1 MSNLAQLDAC
11 QLAHLLLTGKLS
23 TVELVTQTIARIE
36 SIEPQLNA
44 LTNRGFEQAL
54 ERAKGPL
61 PKGVFGGVPWL
72 MKDLIDTPDLPRSN
86 GAHVALEQNN
96 KQISD
101 FVQATNKGGLN
112 LLAMTNTPEF
122 GCSVHTNTIR
132 FGETKNPWSETSP
145 AGSSGG
151 SAAAV
156 AAGYVPMAH
165 ATDGGGSIRLP
176 SSYCGV
182 FGFKPS
188 RGINY
193 CTEFSGQHDLIKH
206 HHVISRS
213 VRDSATFLNLTTSS
227 TKPNFCELSQ
237 EPFKSLR
244 IGVDYGGLL
253 GITPEAAQIKALE
266 FTCKLL
272 NNMGHDLVEWQ
283 QWPVSGKD
291 YFQNF
296 ENVMLS
302 RIPLLIGL
310 IEQASAKDFIE
321 NQWLSPYITSMAP
334 AALSLKGGELQQA
347 SEYFSQT
354 NIAINTA
361 MEDAKVDVIL
371 SPVQPLDSLAPDLA
385 GPYSQFNDVKDDLN
399 QFLNYT
405 ALANGTGAPAM
416 SVPLYWPNDD
426 HPLGS
431 HFYAK
436 PGDDALLMKLAFD
449 LEHAQPWNH
458 QYLRLDN
465 QTVGLKIY
473 DIL

>member
-1 MSNLAQLDAC
+1 MSDLEQLDAC
-11 QLAHLLLTGKLS
+11 QLAILLRKGELS

-36 SIEPQLNA
+36 DQEPYLNA

-54 ERAKGPL
+54 ERAKKPL
-61 PKGVFGGVPWL
+61 PKGVFGGVSWL
-72 MKDLIDTPDLPRSN
+72 IKDLIDTPYLPRSN

-96 KQISD
+96 KQVSD

-132 FGETKNPWSETSP
+132 FGETKNPWSDTSP

-193 CTEFSGQHDLIKH
+193 CTEFSGHHDLIKH

-213 VRDSATFLNLTTSS
+213 VRDSATFLDLTTASS
-227 TKPNFCELSQ
+227 TANFSKLNQ
-237 EPFKSLR
+237 APFKSLR
-244 IGVDYGGLL
+244 IAVDYGGLL
-253 GITPEAAQIKALE
+253 GLEPEARQIKALE
-266 FTCKLL
+266 STCKLL
-272 NNMGHDLVEWQ
+272 RNMGHKLVEWQ
-283 QWPVSGKD
+283 QWPISGQD
-291 YFQNF
+291 YFQHF

-310 IEQASAKDFIE
+310 IEQATGKDFDE
-321 NQWLSPYITSMAP
+321 NQWLSPYISSMVP
-334 AALSLKGGELQQA
+334 SALKLKGDELKQA
-347 SEYFSQT
+347 SKYFAQE
-354 NIAINTA
+354 NFAINKT
-361 MEDAKVDVIL
+361 MRDAKVDVIL
-371 SPVQPLDSLAPDLA
+371 SPVQPLDYLAPDRIS
-385 GPYSQFNDVKDDLN
+385 PYSQFEDVKDDLN

-416 SVPLYWPNDD
+416 SVPLYWPNDG

-436 PGDDALLMKLAFD
+436 PGGDALLVELAFD
-449 LEHAQPWNH
+449 LEQAQPWKR
-458 QYLRLDN
+458 QYLRLVN
-465 QTVGLKIY
+465 
-473 DIL
+473 

>member
-1 MSNLAQLDAC
+1 MNDLAQLNAC
-11 QLAHLLLTGKLS
+11 QLAHLLRTGELS
-23 TVELVTQTIARIE
+23 NLELVSQTIARIE
-36 SIEPQLNA
+36 ASEPELNA

-54 ERAKGPL
+54 ERAKEPL
-61 PKGVFGGVPWL
+61 SKGFFGGVPWL

-86 GAHVALEQNN
+86 GAHVTLEQNN
-96 KQISD
+96 KQVSD
-101 FVQATNKGGLN
+101 FVKASNKGGLN

-132 FGETKNPWSETSP
+132 FGETKNPWSDTSP

-193 CTEFSGQHDLIKH
+193 CTEFSGEHDLIKH

-213 VRDSATFLNLTTSS
+213 VRDSAAFLDLTTP
-227 TKPNFCELSQ
+227 TAEPNFCELN
-237 EPFKSLR
+237 EAPFQPLR
-244 IGVDYGGLL
+244 IAVDYGGLL
-253 GITPEAAQIKALE
+253 RLVPEARQIKALE
-266 FTCKLL
+266 STCKLL
-272 NNMGHDLVEWQ
+272 SNMGHDLVEWQ
-283 QWPVSGKD
+283 QWPISGQD

-310 IEQASAKDFIE
+310 IEQATGKDFVE
-321 NQWLSPYITSMAP
+321 NKWLSPYITSMAP
-334 AALSLKGGELQQA
+334 SALILNGDELQRA
-347 SEYFSQT
+347 SDYFAQT
-354 NIAINTA
+354 NITINQA
-361 MEDAKVDVIL
+361 MKNAKVDVIL
-371 SPVQPLDSLAPDLA
+371 SPVQPLDYLAPDRIS
-385 GPYSQFNDVKDDLN
+385 PYSQFEGVKDDLN

-416 SVPLYWPNDD
+416 SVPLYWPNEG

-431 HFYAK
+431 HFYAT
-436 PGDDALLMKLAFD
+436 PSDDALLMKLAFD
-449 LEHAQPWNH
+449 LEQAQPWKH
-458 QYLRLDN
+458 QYLKLAN
-465 QTVGLKIY
+465 
-473 DIL
+473 

>member
-1 MSNLAQLDAC
+1 MNDLVQLDAC
-11 QLAHLLLTGKLS
+11 QLAHLLRTGELS
-23 TVELVTQTIARIE
+23 TLELVSQTIAHIE
-36 SIEPQLNA
+36 ANELELNA

-54 ERAKGPL
+54 ERAKGSL
-61 PKGVFGGVPWL
+61 SKGVFGGVPWL

-86 GAHVALEQNN
+86 GSHVALEQNN
-96 KQISD
+96 KQVSD
-101 FVQATNKGGLN
+101 FVKAANQGGLN

-132 FGETKNPWSETSP
+132 FGETKNPWSNTSP

-193 CTEFSGQHDLIKH
+193 CTEFSGRHDLIKH

-213 VRDSATFLNLTTSS
+213 VRDSATFLNLTTPSS
-227 TKPNFCELSQ
+227 KLNYSELNQ
-237 EPFKSLR
+237 TPFQSLR

-253 GITPEAAQIKALE
+253 MLLPESEQVKAIE
-266 FTCKLL
+266 STCKLL
-272 NNMGHDLVEWQ
+272 NNVGHELVEWQ
-283 QWPVSGKD
+283 QWPISGQN
-291 YFQNF
+291 YFQHF

-302 RIPLLIGL
+302 RMPLLITL
-310 IEQASAKDFIE
+310 IEQATGKDFSE
-321 NQWLSPYITSMAP
+321 TQWLSPYVTSMAP
-334 AALSLKGGELQQA
+334 KALKLKGDELQRS
-347 SEYFSQT
+347 SEYFAQA
-354 NIAINTA
+354 NLAINKT

-371 SPVQPLDSLAPDLA
+371 SPVQPLDSLAPDRA
-385 GPYSQFNDVKDDLN
+385 GPYSQFEDVKDDLN
-399 QFLNYT
+399 EFLNYT

-416 SVPLYWPNDD
+416 SVPLYWPNDG

-436 PGDDALLMKLAFD
+436 PGEDALLMKLAFD
-449 LEHAQPWNH
+449 LEHAQPWKN
-458 QYLRLDN
+458 QYLKLTN
-465 QTVGLKIY
+465 
-473 DIL
+473 

>member
-1 MSNLAQLDAC
+1 MSNLAQFDAC
-11 QLAHLLLTGKLS
+11 QLAYLLLTGKLS
-23 TVELVTQTIARIE
+23 TVELITQTIARIE
-36 SIEPQLNA
+36 ANEPKLNA

-86 GAHVALEQNN
+86 GANVALEQNN
-96 KQISD
+96 KQLSD
-101 FVQATNKGGLN
+101 FVKAANNSGLN

-122 GCSVHTNTIR
+122 GCSVHTNSIR

-188 RGINY
+188 RGSNY

-213 VRDSATFLNLTTSS
+213 VRDSATFLDLTTSS
-227 TKPNFCELSQ
+227 TKPNYSELNQASFQ
-237 EPFKSLR
+237 ALR
-244 IGVDYGGLL
+244 VAVDCGGLL
-253 GITPEAAQIKALE
+253 GLKPETAQIKALE
-266 FTCKLL
+266 STCRLL
-272 NNMGHDLVEWQ
+272 KNMGHDLVEWKK
-283 QWPVSGKD
+283 WPISGQD

-310 IEQASAKDFIE
+310 IEQATGKDFVE
-321 NQWLSPYITSMAP
+321 NKWLSPYVTSMAP
-334 AALSLKGGELQQA
+334 KALMLKGCELQQA
-347 SEYFSQT
+347 GEYFSQT
-354 NIAINTA
+354 NASVNKA
-361 MEDAKVDVIL
+361 MEDTKVDVIL
-371 SPVQPLDSLAPDLA
+371 SPVQPLDSLAPDRA
-385 GPYSQFNDVKDDLN
+385 GPYSQFKDVKDDLN

-416 SVPLYWPNDD
+416 SVPLYWPNDG

-449 LEHAQPWNH
+449 LEQAKPWNH
-458 QYLRLDN
+458 QYLRLVN
-465 QTVGLKIY
+465 
-473 DIL
+473 